1 MSDRFNQSTSANA
14 RLAAVCGAVVLMM
27 TGAAYAAVPLYELFC
42 RVTGFGGTVQQT
54 TRAPERTLDAEIRV
68 RFDANTQRRLQW
80 EFEPVARQMSVQLGE
95 VKLAHY
101 RAKNIADHAVTG
113 VAAFNVTPAAAAVYF
128 NKMAC
133 FCFEEQTLQPGE
145 EVLMPVQFFVDPEMA
160 EDLSG
165 QGIKEITLSYS
176 FAEVAA
182 EQIVMNNQSPAQTET
197 GIAETAM

>member
-1 MSDRFNQSTSANA
+1 MTDQPRQLNSANT
-14 RLAAVCGAVVLMM
+14 RLAAVCVAVVLMM

-54 TRAPERTLDAEIRV
+54 TQAPDRTLDTEIRV

-80 EFEPVARQMSVQLGE
+80 EFEPVQRQMSVRLGD

-101 RAKNIADHAVTG
+101 RAKNIADRPVTG

-145 EVLMPVQFFVDPEMA
+145 EVLMPVQFFVDPEI
-160 EDLSG
+160 EDDLAG

-182 EQIVMNNQSPAQTET
+182 DDWLFMTT
-197 GIAETAM
+197 